1 MQQQTHTRPIRNAAV
16 IAAAHLVAAAV
27 ERLSQR
33 GLSVIGVD
41 FEAPMPTIRILPDK
55 ECHAMICRGQAAYYA
70 LTPDTYFG
78 RYRLGQFRLNGCR
91 VIWAELD
98 A

>member
-1 MQQQTHTRPIRNAAV
+1 MEHQQNIRPIRNAAV
-16 IAAAHLVAAAV
+16 AAAALLVAAAV

-41 FEAPMPTIRILPDK
+41 FEAPMPTIRILPDEK
-55 ECHAMICRGQAAYYA
+55 CHAMICTGQAAYYA